1 MTGIDDNGYNSVHSV
16 LMGTVHIPVMRQ
28 QRLDEFAELW
38 PDLEITYDSI
48 ITQFKVTF
56 VNDDEEHSIL
66 DIQYVDKGG
75 NAVDPISR
83 EIDPIPTPT
92 KKSTIKL
99 DYTFKGWD
107 GSLTG
112 IFADR
117 TITAVYD
124 SKVREYTVKYVSKG
138 LTLQESTGPYGSY
151 IKYEGD
157 TPIYT
162 AEESAYK
169 YNLFKGWDK
178 SGFVDGDKTINA
190 VYETCEYV
198 DGYFDDKDLS
208 NMTQVELYTLMKMGL
223 ENKALSLKDTLD
235 FKLGVDY
242 SYGDIEEH
250 EVISAT
256 TKFDGT
262 NYIDTG
268 LKIMETDRDFT
279 VAIDFE
285 FASGNSVNSTLAQC
299 FQSDGSNGFR
309 LWYSQEPRF
318 SWNTDSA
325 TPSTGTNRE
334 IIVFRHEAGSQ
345 KLYVYNSNMTGKEVS
360 STTLNAIRIPEHD
373 STLVFGCS
381 KADDGAYENYAKG
394 TIHWAKVWYADLG
407 EEQCMDIAAWIHEI
421 IPMEVAKFKAYYLS
435 DVASKRAPITF
446 VASSLLGTEKAY
458 SNKSTN
464 AGGWTDSTLN
474 TWLNTRMVK
483 AISPLWK
490 ALIKPVKVYSSVG
503 NKSNDTSV
511 SNCRFYIPSLYE
523 IDPTASSEPY
533 ISETNAPIAYFT
545 DDDTRKKAKSST
557 PESYQSYWTR
567 SPNATVTNWVYTVNE
582 TGGTYGFSYP
592 GQNSGVLLEF
602 SISCEG

>member
-1 MTGIDDNGYNSVHSV
+1 M
-16 LMGTVHIPVMRQ
+16 
-28 QRLDEFAELW
+28 
-38 PDLEITYDSI
+38 
-48 ITQFKVTF
+48 
-56 VNDDEEHSIL
+56 
-66 DIQYVDKGG
+66 
-75 NAVDPISR
+75 
-83 EIDPIPTPT
+83 
-92 KKSTIKL
+92 
-99 DYTFKGWD
+99 
-107 GSLTG
+107 TG

-117 TITAVYD
+117 TITAIYD
-124 SKVREYTVKYVSKG
+124 SKIREYTVKYVSKG
-138 LTLQESTGPYGSY
+138 LSLQESTAQYGSY
-151 IKYEGD
+151 VKYTGD
-157 TPIYT
+157 TPVYT

-178 SGFVDGDKTINA
+178 SGFVDGNKTINA

-198 DGYFDDKDLS
+198 DGYFDSKDLA

-223 ENKALSLKDTLD
+223 EAKSLSLKDTLD

-250 EVISAT
+250 EVISAA

-268 LKIMETDRDFT
+268 LKIMEKDRDFT
-279 VAIDFE
+279 IAIDFE
-285 FASGNSVNSTLAQC
+285 FDSGNSVNSTLAQC
-299 FQSDGSNGFR
+299 FQGDGSNGFR

-318 SWNTDSA
+318 SWNTDSI
-325 TPSTGTNRE
+325 TPSAGTNRE

-360 STTLNAIRIPEHD
+360 STTLNAIRIPEHS

-381 KADDGAYENYAKG
+381 KADDGAYENFAKG

-407 EEQCMDIAAWIHEI
+407 EEQCMDIASWIHEI
-421 IPMEVAKFKAYYLS
+421 IPMEVAKFKGYYLS
-435 DVASKRAPITF
+435 DVASKRANITF
-446 VASSLLGTEKAY
+446 VASNLLGTEKPY
-458 SNKSTN
+458 NNKSTN
-464 AGGWTDSTLN
+464 AGGWADSTLN

-511 SNCRFYIPSLYE
+511 SNCRFYVPSLYE
-523 IDPTASSEPY
+523 VDPTATSEPY

-545 DDDTRKKAKSST
+545 DDDTRKKAKPST
-557 PESYQSYWTR
+557 PAEYESYWTR
-567 SPNATVTNWVYTVNE
+567 SPNATVANWLYTVNE
-582 TGGTYGFSYP
+582 SGATYGFSYP
-592 GQNSGVLLEF
+592 GQNSGILLMF